1 MARGGYTPLA
11 VAEQTIWTLH
21 FPDIP
26 GDTCQSV
33 FKVVQ
38 FLDKKVPVETVLK
51 EESIYG
57 EREVWKHSDEVCLE
71 FAQTC
76 FNMY

>member
-11 VAEQTIWTLH
+11 VAEQMIWTLH

-26 GDTCQSV
+26 WDTCPSV
-33 FKVVQ
+33 LKVVQ
-38 FLDKKVPVETVLK
+38 FLHKKVPVESMFK

-57 EREVWKHSDEVCLE
+57 GREVWKHSDEVCLK
-71 FAQTC
+71 FTQMC

>member
-11 VAEQTIWTLH
+11 VAEKMIWTLH

-26 GDTCQSV
+26 WDTCQSV
-33 FKVVQ
+33 LKVVQ
-38 FLDKKVPVETVLK
+38 FLDKKVAVERVFK

-57 EREVWKHSDEVCLE
+57 QREV
-71 FAQTC
+71 
-76 FNMY
+76 